1 MRDFGLPEI
10 GGPAGLRRGVAPIER
25 VSAVRK
31 PADDTAAT
39 EGMAAVASVSAGD
52 QAPVDNDRVAEIR
65 KAIEQGNYPLV
76 PNEIADGII
85 AAGLYQIVGE

>member
-25 VSAVRK
+25 VSAPRK
-31 PADDTAAT
+31 AADGAAST

-52 QAPVDNDRVAEIR
+52 QAPVDVDRVAEIR
-65 KAIEQGNYPLV
+65 KAIEQGTYPLI

-85 AAGLYQIVGE
+85 AAGLYQIAGE

>member
-31 PADDTAAT
+31 PADDATST

-52 QAPVDNDRVAEIR
+52 RAPVDTDRVSEIR
-65 KAIEQGNYPLV
+65 KAIEQGTYPLI
-76 PNEIADGII
+76 PTEIADGII